1 MGEHTRLDSDSPYWD
16 TFLWGL
22 ARYLTPL
29 VDWSLS
35 ENTSSVSVG

>member
-1 MGEHTRLDSDSPYWD
+1 MGEHTRVDSSSPYWD

-29 VDWSLS
+29 V
-35 ENTSSVSVG
+35 V